1 MRKIFAIILLALLL
15 GVGVVAVIETDP
27 GYVLLSYGN
36 YTLETSLWVGLL
48 LLVLFV
54 LAIYV
59 ALNLL
64 YRLIGGQRSL
74 VNWLGTRKTHHAMR
88 LSTRGLV
95 SYTEGNW
102 DKARSQ
108 LLRGAQKNEAPLVN
122 YLLAARSSGQLQES
136 EKVHEYLHAAVDAEP
151 TAKVAA
157 EITLAEIKLDAA
169 EYEQALAALKQAR
182 LNVNRHPNVLN
193 LLRRGYEGLQ
203 DWDALLELLPDLKKH
218 KQLTTDAFA
227 QLEREVH
234 CRRLEQSAVGA
245 AASVDDLNNAWQKL
259 PTRLKQDAAVLNGY
273 VRLLIGLG
281 DHAAAGKSIV
291 RALKHQ
297 WDSNL
302 VRQYGF
308 VEGDNLSRQLTEAE
322 TWLPSHTEDPQLLL
336 CLGRL
341 SARDK
346 LWGKARDYF
355 ESSYRLQPS
364 AETCAELGRLLTAL
378 GEPNVA
384 AAYFREGLMM
394 QERDLPTLPMPEKIT
409 SHGQL
414 LARS

>member
-54 LAIYV
+54 LVIYV
-59 ALNLL
+59 VLNLL
-64 YRLIGGQRSL
+64 YRLIGGQRIL
-74 VNWLGTRKTHHAMR
+74 VNWWGSRKAHHATR

-102 DKARSQ
+102 ERARSQ
-108 LLRGAQKNEAPLVN
+108 LVRGAQNNEAPLLN
-122 YLLAARSSGQLQES
+122 YLLAARSSGQLQEP
-136 EKVHEYLHAAVDAEP
+136 EKMHEYLHAAADAEP
-151 TAKVAA
+151 SANVAV
-157 EITLAEIKLDAA
+157 EITLAEMKLDAG
-169 EYEQALAALKQAR
+169 EYENALAALKRAR
-182 LNVNRHPNVLN
+182 LNINQHPHVLK

-203 DWDALLELLPDLKKH
+203 DWDALLELLPDLRKH
-218 KQLTTDAFA
+218 KQLSSDAFA

-234 CRRLEQSAVGA
+234 CRRLEQSALGA
-245 AASVDDLNNAWQKL
+245 AASLEDLNNAWQKL
-259 PTRLKQDAAVLNGY
+259 PTRLKQDTAVLNGY
-273 VRLLIGLG
+273 VRLQIGLG
-281 DHAAAGKSIV
+281 DHAGAEKSIL

-297 WDSNL
+297 WDSRL

-308 VEGDNLSRQLTEAE
+308 VAGANLSRQLTQAE
-322 TWLPSHTEDPQLLL
+322 TWLPSHTEDPELLL

-355 ESSYRLQPS
+355 ESSYRLEPGP
-364 AETCAELGRLLTAL
+364 ETCAELGRLLTAL

-384 AAYFREGLMM
+384 AAYYREGLLM
-394 QERDLPTLPMPEKIT
+394 QERDLPALPMPEKIAAP
-409 SHGQL
+409 GQL
-414 LARS
+414 VGRS